1 MGASGDDHDRA
12 PTLGQE
18 TTMIRLE
25 DTSGGAVAAAIAA
38 ERHRMGSAATGMV
51 LSLLILTDEEY
62 QADATAAAVAAAR
75 QHPMR
80 IVTMIPRPS
89 RHEARLDADIAVG
102 GDDGPGE
109 VAVLRLRG
117 QLADHANSVA
127 IPLLLTDTPV
137 VAYWPEGGPAVPED
151 DPIGRHA
158 QRRITD
164 AATAEDVEREL
175 AVRRDGY
182 RPGDTDLSWTRLTP
196 WRAVLAAVFDQATP
210 AVSAA
215 VVSAEEG
222 NPSAVLLA
230 TWLRH
235 CLDVPVEQIVSEGPG
250 ITEVRLTT
258 AEGDI
263 QISRTDGVT
272 AVLSRPGA
280 PDSRVALPRRD
291 LAELL
296 AEELRRLDPDE
307 VYGEVLAQVGAP

>member
-1 MGASGDDHDRA
+1 
-12 PTLGQE
+12 
-18 TTMIRLE
+18 MIRLE

-80 IVTMIPRPS
+80 IVTIIPRPS
-89 RHEARLDADIAVG
+89 KHEPRLDAEIAVG

-117 QLADHANSVA
+117 HLAEHANSVA

-137 VAYWPEGGPAVPED
+137 VAYWPEGGPAIPED

-164 AATAEDVEREL
+164 AATSDDVEREL
-175 AVRRDGY
+175 AVRRTGY

-196 WRAVLAAVFDQATP
+196 WRSVLASVLDQPTPGISGATI
-210 AVSAA
+210 
-215 VVSAEEG
+215 SAEDG

-230 TWLRH
+230 AWLH
-235 CLDVPVEQIVSEGPG
+235 MCLRVPVAQLTSDGPG
-250 ITEVRLTT
+250 ITEVRLATS
-258 AEGDI
+258 EGDI
-263 QISRTDGVT
+263 TVSRSDGTT
-272 AVLSRPGA
+272 AVLARPGV
-280 PDSRVALPRRD
+280 PDSRVALPRRE

-296 AEELRRLDPDE
+296 AEELRRLDPDD
-307 VYGEVLAQVGAP
+307 VYGEVLAQVGTP

>member
-1 MGASGDDHDRA
+1 
-12 PTLGQE
+12 
-18 TTMIRLE
+18 MIRLE

-80 IVTMIPRPS
+80 IVTIIPRPS
-89 RHEARLDADIAVG
+89 KHEPRLDADIAVG

-117 QLADHANSVA
+117 QLAEHANSVA

-137 VAYWPEGGPAVPED
+137 VAYWPEGGPDIPED
-151 DPIGRHA
+151 DAIGRHA

-164 AATAEDVEREL
+164 ASTAEDVLREL
-175 AVRRDGY
+175 ERRKTGY

-196 WRAVLAAVFDQATP
+196 WRAVLASVLDQPT
-210 AVSAA
+210 AA
-215 VVSAEEG
+215 ITAGTVSAEDG
-222 NPSAVLLA
+222 NPSAILLA
-230 TWLRH
+230 TWLAR
-235 CLDVPVEQIVSEGPG
+235 CLGVPIDAVVTAGPG
-250 ITEVRLTT
+250 ITGVTLAT
-258 AEGDI
+258 AAGDI
-263 QISRTDGVT
+263 TVSRSDGIT
-272 AVLSRPGA
+272 AILSRPDV

-307 VYGEVLAQVGAP
+307 VYGEVIAAVGGA

>member
-1 MGASGDDHDRA
+1 
-12 PTLGQE
+12 
-18 TTMIRLE
+18 MIRLE

-80 IVTMIPRPS
+80 IVTIIPRPS
-89 RHEARLDADIAVG
+89 KHEPRLDAEIAVG

-117 QLADHANSVA
+117 LLAEHANSVA

-137 VAYWPEGGPAVPED
+137 VAYWPEGGPAIPED

-164 AATAEDVEREL
+164 AATANDVEREL
-175 AVRRDGY
+175 TVRREGY

-196 WRAVLAAVFDQATP
+196 WRAVLAAVFDQPTP
-210 AVSAA
+210 GVSAA
-215 VVSAEEG
+215 TISAEEA
-222 NPSAVLLA
+222 NPSAILLA
-230 TWLRH
+230 TWLRQ
-235 CLDVPVEQIVSEGPG
+235 CLNVPVEQVTSAGPG
-250 ITEVRLTT
+250 ITEVRMAT

-263 QISRTDGVT
+263 VVSRTDGTT
-272 AVLSRPGA
+272 AVLSRPGV
-280 PDSRVALPRRD
+280 PDSRVALPRRE

>member
-1 MGASGDDHDRA
+1 
-12 PTLGQE
+12 
-18 TTMIRLE
+18 MIRLE

-80 IVTMIPRPS
+80 IVTIIPRPS
-89 RHEARLDADIAVG
+89 RHEPRLDAEIAVG

-117 QLADHANSVA
+117 RLAEHANSVA

-137 VAYWPEGGPAVPED
+137 VAYWPEGGPDIPED

-164 AATAEDVEREL
+164 ASTADDVLREL
-175 AVRRDGY
+175 ERRRDGY

-196 WRAVLAAVFDQATP
+196 WRAVLAAIFDQPTPRVTAAT
-210 AVSAA
+210 
-215 VVSAEEG
+215 VSAEES
-222 NPSAVLLA
+222 NPSALLLS
-230 TWLRH
+230 TWLRR
-235 CLDVPVEQIVSEGPG
+235 CLRVPVEQHVSDGPG
-250 ITEVRLTT
+250 ITEVCLTT

-263 QISRTDGVT
+263 RVSRTDGIT
-272 AVLSRPGA
+272 AVLARPGV

-307 VYGEVLAQVGAP
+307 VYGEVLAKVAAT

>member
-1 MGASGDDHDRA
+1 M
-12 PTLGQE
+12 
-18 TTMIRLE
+18 
-25 DTSGGAVAAAIAA
+25 
-38 ERHRMGSAATGMV
+38 
-51 LSLLILTDEEY
+51 
-62 QADATAAAVAAAR
+62 
-75 QHPMR
+75 
-80 IVTMIPRPS
+80 
-89 RHEARLDADIAVG
+89 
-102 GDDGPGE
+102 
-109 VAVLRLRG
+109 LRLRG

-164 AATAEDVEREL
+164 AATAEDVGREL

-196 WRAVLAAVFDQATP
+196 WRAVLAAVFDQPTP

-235 CLDVPVEQIVSEGPG
+235 CLDVPVEQVVSEGPG

-258 AEGDI
+258 SEGDI
-263 QISRTDGVT
+263 QVSRTDGVT
-272 AVLSRPGA
+272 AILSRPGA

>member
-1 MGASGDDHDRA
+1 
-12 PTLGQE
+12 
-18 TTMIRLE
+18 MIRLE

-51 LSLLILTDEEY
+51 LTLLILSDEEF
-62 QADATAAAVAAAR
+62 QADATSAAVMAAR

-80 IVTMIPRPS
+80 IVTLIPRPG

-109 VAVLRLRG
+109 VAVIRLRG

-137 VAYWPEGGPAVPED
+137 VAYWPEGGPDITAD

-164 AATAEDVEREL
+164 AAAAEDVLREL
-175 AVRRDGY
+175 ARRRDGY
-182 RPGDTDLSWTRLTP
+182 RPGDTDLAWTRLTP
-196 WRAVLAAVFDQATP
+196 WRSVLASILDQPTDRITRATI
-210 AVSAA
+210 
-215 VVSAEEG
+215 SAEDA
-222 NPSAVLLA
+222 NPSAILLR
-230 TWLRH
+230 TWLHR
-235 CLDVPVEQIVSEGPG
+235 CLRVPVDLDISTGPG
-250 ITEVRLTT
+250 ITEVRLATDG
-258 AEGDI
+258 GDI
-263 QISRTDGVT
+263 TVSRTDGHT
-272 AVLSRPGA
+272 AVLTRPGI
-280 PDSRVALPRRD
+280 PPSRVALARRG

-307 VYGEVLAQVGAP
+307 VYGDVLAHLDAS